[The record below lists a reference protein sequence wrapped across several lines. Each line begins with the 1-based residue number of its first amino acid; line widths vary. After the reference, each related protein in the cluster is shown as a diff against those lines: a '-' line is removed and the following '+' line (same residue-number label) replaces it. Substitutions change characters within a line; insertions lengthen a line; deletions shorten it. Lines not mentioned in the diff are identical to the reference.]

1 MKARIC
7 GVLTGIVVLSLLAAT
22 VSACG
27 GAAKTAASTPTA
39 STAVTAV
46 VTTLAGKAD
55 SPPTTVDGSGAA
67 ARFVWPHGITI
78 DAAGNLYVTDVFTVR
93 KITPAGQV
101 TTLAGDVGVHG
112 TTDGSGAAARFMSLY
127 GIVRDAAGNLYV
139 TDRYTVR
146 KITPAGRVT
155 TFAGKARAPG
165 SADGIGASARF
176 GGPGGITI
184 DPRGNLYVTDVRNDT
199 IRKITPAG
207 KVTTIAGKTGVT
219 GTADGRAAAARFN
232 WLAGITID
240 PLGNLYV
247 VDNGASVIR
256 KITPAGRVTTLAAKF
271 GSPGGADGSG
281 NITGLVTPSAIT
293 RDAAGNLYVI
303 DDETINMITPTGQV
317 TTLAGKLFVKSSA
330 DGSGAQARF
339 KEPGGIVCDAAGNLY
354 VADSTNC
361 TIRKITLSH

>member
-1 MKARIC
+1 
-7 GVLTGIVVLSLLAAT
+7 VT
-22 VSACG
+22 ACG
-27 GAAKTAASTPTA
+27 GGTKTTASSTPVARTA
-39 STAVTAV
+39 M
-46 VTTLAGKAD
+46 VTTFAGKAD
-55 SPPTTVDGSGAA
+55 TPPSTVDGIGAA

-127 GIVRDAAGNLYV
+127 GIARDAAGNLYV

-155 TFAGKARAPG
+155 TFAGKARVQG
-165 SADGIGASARF
+165 SADGIGTAATF

-207 KVTTIAGKTGVT
+207 QVTTIAGKTGVT
-219 GTADGRAAAARFN
+219 GTADGCGAAARFN

-240 PLGNLYV
+240 PRGNLYV

-256 KITPAGRVTTLAAKF
+256 KITPAGMVTTLAAKF

-281 NITGLVTPSAIT
+281 AVTGLVTPSAIT

-317 TTLAGKLFVKSSA
+317 TTLAGKLFVKGSA

-339 KEPGGIVCDAAGNLY
+339 NEPGDIVCDAAGNLY

>member
-1 MKARIC
+1 MKTRIC
-7 GVLTGIVVLSLLAAT
+7 GVLAGIVMLSLLAAT
-22 VSACG
+22 VTACG
-27 GAAKTAASTPTA
+27 GGTKTTASSTPVARTA
-39 STAVTAV
+39 M
-46 VTTLAGKAD
+46 VTTFAGKAD
-55 SPPTTVDGSGAA
+55 TPPSTVDGIGAA

-112 TTDGSGAAARFMSLY
+112 TTDGKGTAARFMSLC
-127 GIVRDAAGNLYV
+127 GIARDAAGNLYV

-155 TFAGKARAPG
+155 TFAGKARVQG
-165 SADGIGASARF
+165 SADGIGAAARF
-176 GGPGGITI
+176 GGPVGITI
-184 DPRGNLYVTDVRNDT
+184 DPRGNLYVTDRYTV
-199 IRKITPAG
+199 RKITPAG
-207 KVTTIAGKTGVT
+207 QVTTFAGKAGVT
-219 GTADGRAAAARFN
+219 GTADGRGAAARFN
-232 WLAGITID
+232 WAFGITID
-240 PLGNLYV
+240 PAGNLYV

-271 GSPGGADGSG
+271 ASPGGADGSG

-317 TTLAGKLFVKSSA
+317 TTLAGKLFVKGSA

-339 KEPGGIVCDAAGNLY
+339 NEPGDIVCDAAGNLY